1 VVVHVYNPST
11 QEARGS
17 GILGQPVYTTRLH
30 IGHWVWGPMTVI
42 PLLRR
47 LRQEGYEFEVN
58 QDHLRRLFLKSKE
71 RKKIKQGEGCESN
84 WIFYFNICMV
94 V

>member
-71 RKKIKQGEGCESN
+71 KKRLNKARGVKVTGFFILTFV
-84 WIFYFNICMV
+84 W
-94 V
+94 